1 MDAFNKDSIMGKNV
15 LEFMP
20 PGESLST
27 AQAIR
32 RAFKNGH
39 VWHSYSVGDFAFLW
53 LISKIDDILV
63 AVHEVYDHPADRPKR
78 KKFLLAASGNF
89 YKRYYRKDVG

>member
-1 MDAFNKDSIMGKNV
+1 MDAFNKNLIMGESV
-15 LEFMP
+15 LTFMP
-20 PGESLST
+20 PRESIST

-39 VWHSYSVGDFAFLW
+39 TWHSYSVGDFAFLW
-53 LISKIDDILV
+53 LISRIDDILV

-89 YKRYYRKDVG
+89 NKRYYNKDVG